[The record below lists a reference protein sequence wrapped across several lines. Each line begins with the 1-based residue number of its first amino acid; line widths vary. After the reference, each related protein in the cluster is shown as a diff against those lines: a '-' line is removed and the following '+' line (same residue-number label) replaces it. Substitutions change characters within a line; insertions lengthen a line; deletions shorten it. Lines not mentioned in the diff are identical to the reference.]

1 MGLYDLPAMI
11 DYIIKKSNVGKISY
25 IGHSQGTAQFFS
37 AFTLN
42 PQYFQSRING
52 FIGLGPITSL
62 NNLKSTFLKF
72 VAEYKIDS
80 VLELLGL
87 SEILP
92 SPQSVHDFN
101 TFLCEKIQSLCE
113 GLFEL
118 LSDSNPSVDDKQSML
133 VFISHFPSG
142 TSLQSLMHF
151 GQIIRNKKFAS
162 LDSKEDYQLE
172 KISGVPVCL
181 LVGQDDK
188 LSTVEDNRIL
198 RNILLQSEVLH
209 FYKEYEN
216 MGHATFFL
224 NKTSEYLDD
233 VLRCLKDFHKYYF

>member
-11 DYIIKKSNVGKISY
+11 DFILRTSKVAKISY

-37 AFTLN
+37 AFSLN
-42 PQYFQSRING
+42 PNYFQTKING
-52 FIGLGPITSL
+52 FVGLGPITSL

-80 VLELLGL
+80 ILQMLGL

-92 SPQSVHDFN
+92 SPQSVHEFN
-101 TFLCEKIQSLCE
+101 SFLCEKIQTLCE

-118 LSDSNPSVDDKQSML
+118 LSDSNPSVDDRESML

-142 TSLQSLMHF
+142 TSLQSIMHF
-151 GQIIRNKKFAS
+151 GEIIRNRKFAS
-162 LDSKEDYQLE
+162 LETKEEYNLE
-172 KISGVPVCL
+172 KISGVPLCL

-198 RNILLQSEVLH
+198 RNILLKSEVLH

-224 NKTSEYLDD
+224 NKTSEYLSD
-233 VLRCLKDFHKYYF
+233 VLRCLKDFDNYYF